1 MGALFNILSL
11 WASSISSKMNTINS
25 LRLSSQRTNCFR
37 KSGVFLSVRGR
48 NGLSHLQGLVVVVFV
63 CWFFFFFSPHFNVP
77 WAAADQFIAGTPS
90 ARCCV
95 RVCKVIGSDWL
106 QYVRLSYSAENYW
119 ALKSTG
125 SHTTSKLGKHMS
137 VSVWKWA
144 LVQEQLSI
152 RRMSIVP

>member
-37 KSGVFLSVRGR
+37 KSGVFSPVRGR

-63 CWFFFFFSPHFNVP
+63 CCFFFFSPILMCPELLQTNSLQELRLHG
-77 WAAADQFIAGTPS
+77 A
-90 ARCCV
+90 
-95 RVCKVIGSDWL
+95 VCKVIGSDWL

>member
-11 WASSISSKMNTINS
+11 WVSNISSKMNTINY
-25 LRLSSQRTNCFR
+25 LRLSTQRTNCFW
-37 KSGVFLSVRGR
+37 KSGIFSFVRAR
-48 NGLSHLQGLVVVVFV
+48 NGLSYLQGLVAFVFV
-63 CWFFFFFSPHFNVP
+63 YFFPLFNVP
-77 WAAADQFIAGTPS
+77 WAAADQFTAGNSVCTLLC
-90 ARCCV
+90 AH
-95 RVCKVIGSDWL
+95 VCKVIGSDWL
-106 QYVRLSYSAENYW
+106 QYVHLSCSAENCW
-119 ALKSTG
+119 ALESTG

>member
-63 CWFFFFFSPHFNVP
+63 CCFFVFFFSPILMCPELLQTNSLQELRLHGAVC
-77 WAAADQFIAGTPS
+77 A
-90 ARCCV
+90 CV
-95 RVCKVIGSDWL
+95 R
-106 QYVRLSYSAENYW
+106 
-119 ALKSTG
+119 
-125 SHTTSKLGKHMS
+125 
-137 VSVWKWA
+137 
-144 LVQEQLSI
+144 
-152 RRMSIVP
+152 